1 MTDWNADAVYERV
14 TSIIGKRVQ
23 LDPDGIDRDG
33 SIVDDYGADS
43 LDLLCI
49 AAQIETQ
56 FDITIPR
63 EALSQVETPGQI
75 ADLLVEH
82 FTTEGLIQKR

>member
-1 MTDWNADAVYERV
+1 MTDWNADTVYERV
-14 TSIIGKRVQ
+14 SSIIGKRVQ
-23 LDPDGIDRDG
+23 VDPDGIHRDG
-33 SIVDDYGADS
+33 SIIDDYGADS

-56 FDITIPR
+56 FDVTIPR

-75 ADLLVEH
+75 VDLLVEH
-82 FTTEGLIQKR
+82 FTTEGLIEKR